1 MDARRGSLYELL
13 HMAKETEKSHDP
25 PSASR
30 EQKASVITES
40 KPKDLRTKGA
50 DGLSPSSWPENLQ
63 RGVLG

>member
-1 MDARRGSLYELL
+1 
-13 HMAKETEKSHDP
+13 MAKETEKSHDP